1 SEVADEINVEV
12 VEEASEDYAAHKIA
26 TKSEVEVKDK
36 EKVSNKISLNDKKTI
51 ESIRANVKE
60 TPKETIKSFKTR
72 EIPSNVKIV
81 EVE

>member
-1 SEVADEINVEV
+1 M
-12 VEEASEDYAAHKIA
+12 EDK
-26 TKSEVEVKDK
+26 EK

-60 TPKETIKSFKTR
+60 TLKETIKSFKTR